1 MFTYINNIKFWVIE
15 MMAQLHTEKTLIETL
30 PNSLKETKQ
39 KISQAHLYSLVTP
52 NKHVKHV
59 WNVASH

>member
-1 MFTYINNIKFWVIE
+1 

-30 PNSLKETKQ
+30 PNSLEETKQ